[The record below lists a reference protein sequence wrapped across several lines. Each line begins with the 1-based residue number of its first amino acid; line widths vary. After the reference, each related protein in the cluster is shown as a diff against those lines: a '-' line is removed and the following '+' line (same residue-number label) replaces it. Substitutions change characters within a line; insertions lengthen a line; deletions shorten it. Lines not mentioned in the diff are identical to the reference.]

1 MKLYEIARTYRAF
14 LEMYEDGEIPQE
26 AFEDTLQTIDEDF
39 VDKIDFISCFIKELL
54 AEEREIKR
62 EIDTLTKRKIAKKTA
77 AERLK
82 DYIKN
87 SMLNVNKLKIETP
100 RNKIQI
106 RKNPSSVEVDGDFI
120 IWATKNADHYLK
132 FKEPEPDKTKI
143 KEALKNGEK
152 VLHACLIRKER
163 IDIK

>member
-1 MKLYEIARTYRAF
+1 MKLYEIERVYREI

-26 AFEDTLQTIDEDF
+26 VFNDTWEAIDVEF
-39 VDKIDFISCFIKELL
+39 TDKIDFIACFIKELL

-62 EIDTLTKRKIAKKTA
+62 EIETLTKRKTSKKTA

-82 DYIKN
+82 EYIKN

-106 RKNPSSVEVDGDFI
+106 RKNPPSVEVDGDFI
-120 IWATKNADHYLK
+120 VWATENADHFLN

-143 KEALKNGEK
+143 KESLKNGEK
-152 VLHACLIRKER
+152 IPHALLVQKER